1 MNYQKQLNKFFAY
14 EKQNNGIISKIKSA
28 KIEYNNTISRGN
40 SEKNKKKA
48 KTKLTRLENQINR
61 YFEINPEYFII
72 YKDSSKEDE
81 LLKIERYNLE
91 NIENYLTLLIKSN
104 QQSKAKL
111 LKSKYEILFDLLDLK
126 DGDEII
132 SNLDNLNETIIKNEK
147 IINKLN
153 LKK

>member
-1 MNYQKQLNKFFAY
+1 MNYQKELNKFFAY
-14 EKQNNGIISKIKSA
+14 KKQNNGIISKIKSA

-81 LLKIERYNLE
+81 LLKIDRYNLE
-91 NIENYLTLLIKSN
+91 NIENYLTLLIKNN
-104 QQSKAKL
+104 Q
-111 LKSKYEILFDLLDLK
+111 
-126 DGDEII
+126 
-132 SNLDNLNETIIKNEK
+132 
-147 IINKLN
+147 
-153 LKK
+153 